1 MEDEFVE
8 DMDDDSDEGW
18 VRERGVMDSGKPG
31 SHVELEL
38 ENEDDEQIL
47 EDN

>member
-1 MEDEFVE
+1 MEDEFIE

-18 VRERGVMDSGKPG
+18 VRERGVMGSGKPG

-38 ENEDDEQIL
+38 ENEDDEQSL
-47 EDN
+47 EEN